1 MMAYTIE
8 TVNSCTKKL
17 TFSFEQLDLSKQI
30 KSAVK
35 EKQKTSSLKGFRKGK
50 APMSVVEQLF
60 GPQLE
65 TEALNK
71 FVQDEFYEAV
81 QKEELK
87 VVGYPAFENMNY
99 EPGKSVSFDAKVE
112 IFPDF
117 KLKKMD
123 GYSFS
128 KDKVELDEDEVQKLT
143 KSKLE
148 SKAEMVEVED
158 SARALENGLFAVMN
172 FQGTTEDGEKPE
184 NMKGEEFLLEI
195 GSDQFIPGFEEGMI
209 GMKAGDKKVL
219 ETTFPDSY
227 HVEELKNAKV
237 VFDVELLEIK
247 EKRFPELSDELA
259 KELGFDSVVDMDK
272 KHRTTLESQ
281 KDRASQEK
289 LQQEILEKIVED
301 NEFDVPVALLA
312 QQQDHL
318 KKDLEKNLR
327 SQGFNDQMVEEYFT
341 KWSDDMTAKAEFQV
355 RSGLILD
362 SLAKE
367 YGIETSDSD
376 LDEKIAETAA
386 QSGLEPDKIRE
397 YYTSNAN
404 MKNNMMYAIKEEKT
418 FKKLIESLKV
428 S

>member
-17 TFSFEQLDLSKQI
+17 TFSFDQLDLSKQI
-30 KSAVK
+30 KTAVK
-35 EKQKTSSLKGFRKGK
+35 EKQKSSSLKGFRKGK

-60 GPQLE
+60 GPQIE

-87 VVGYPAFENMNY
+87 VVGYPSFENMNY
-99 EPGKSVSFDAKVE
+99 EAGKSVSFDAKVE
-112 IFPDF
+112 IFPEF

-123 GYSFS
+123 DYSFS
-128 KDKVELDEDEVQKLT
+128 KEKVELVEDEVQELT

-148 SKAEMVEVED
+148 SKTEMVEVED
-158 SARALENGLFAVMN
+158 STRTLENGLFAVMN

-195 GSDQFIPGFEEGMI
+195 GSNQFIPGFEEGMI
-209 GMKAGDKKVL
+209 GMKSGDKKTL

-237 VFDVELLEIK
+237 IFDVELLEIK
-247 EKRFPELSDELA
+247 EKRFPELTDDLA
-259 KELGFDSVVDMDK
+259 KELGFESVVDMDK

-281 KDRASQEK
+281 KNRASQEK

-301 NEFDVPVALLA
+301 NKFDVPVALLA

-318 KKDLEKNLR
+318 KKDLENNLK
-327 SQGFNDQMVEEYFT
+327 SQGFNEQMMEEYFS
-341 KWSDDMTAKAEFQV
+341 KWADDMTAKAEFQV
-355 RSGLILD
+355 RSGLILE

-376 LDEKIAETAA
+376 LEEKITETAA

-418 FKKLIESLKV
+418 FKKLIENLKV

>member
-8 TVNSCTKKL
+8 NVNSCTKKL
-17 TFSFEQLDLSKQI
+17 TFNFEQLDLSKQVQT
-30 KSAVK
+30 AVK

-60 GPQLE
+60 GPQIE

-71 FVQDEFYEAV
+71 FVQDEFFEAV
-81 QKEELK
+81 KKEDLR
-87 VVGYPAFENMNY
+87 VVGYPAFENMKY
-99 EPGKSVSFDAKVE
+99 EAGKSVSFDAKVE
-112 IFPDF
+112 IFPEF
-117 KLKKMD
+117 TLKDMS
-123 GYSFS
+123 GYSFT
-128 KDKVELDEDEVQKLT
+128 KEKVDLDDEEVEKLA

-158 SARALENGLFAVMN
+158 SAKTLENGLFAVMN
-172 FQGTTEDGEKPE
+172 FQGTTAEGEKPE

-195 GSDQFIPGFEEGMI
+195 GSNQFIPGFEEGMI
-209 GMKAGDKKVL
+209 GMKSGDKKTI

-237 VFDVELLEIK
+237 NFDVELLEIK
-247 EKRFPELSDELA
+247 EKRFPEMSDELA
-259 KELGFDSVVDMDK
+259 KEFGFESVDDMNEK
-272 KHRTTLESQ
+272 NRTTLLSQ
-281 KDRASQEK
+281 KERAAQEK

-301 NEFDVPVALLA
+301 NKFDVPMALLA

-318 KKDLEKNLR
+318 RKDLEGNLKN
-327 SQGFNDQMVEEYFT
+327 QGFNEQMMEEYFT

-362 SLAKE
+362 GLGKE